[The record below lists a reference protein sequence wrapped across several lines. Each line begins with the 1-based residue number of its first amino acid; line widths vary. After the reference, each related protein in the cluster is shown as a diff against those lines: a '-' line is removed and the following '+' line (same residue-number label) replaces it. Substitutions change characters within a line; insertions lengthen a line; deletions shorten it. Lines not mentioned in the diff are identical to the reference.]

1 MARFPGVRSSSIKG
15 AASRLARP
23 ASHLSG
29 DPISV
34 VTKGGTLCF
43 STSAFCSISF
53 RAGCT
58 DRSPGGFN
66 LMMWMTTD
74 LQSQGVSP
82 TVLRVPIENLN
93 ASCTNSFRFFL
104 GSHAVYPALPEI
116 ALTRT
121 NCGSR
126 NVRRGHHRGRDRRD
140 GNRGAAPGRGLTTVV
155 LEAHGQPG
163 GCAGFFRRKGL
174 LVRRGSHHAG
184 RLRTRRRWRRVA
196 RKRRDAADRRRGAAW
211 VRRLAARPHGDAA
224 PRPVLPGLAS
234 G

>member
-121 NCGSR
+121 NCGAR
-126 NVRRGHHRGRDRRD
+126 NVRRGNHRGRDRRD
-140 GNRGAAPGRGLTTVV
+140 GDRGAAPGARPDDRC
-155 LEAHGQPG
+155 PG
-163 GCAGFFRRKGL
+163 GSRPARRLRRLLPAKGL
-174 LVRRGSHHAG
+174 FASMWVPPHSS
-184 RLRTRRRWRRVA
+184 TS
-196 RKRRDAADRRRGAAW
+196 DPAA
-211 VRRLAARPHGDAA
+211 LAANC
-224 PRPVLPGLAS
+224 
-234 G
+234 